1 MKNYISVTKDNFTNV
16 NNDVNGNPRQVIHF
30 TNISIPTNDQ
40 GGVLKDYRTAL
51 NICKDI
57 FGYCKK
63 YDTKKITGS
72 ILVSSYNLNDEVAMI
87 NAHNI
92 KVFIDQILMNDHV
105 VSYKFLNPDY
115 KMIQYTIT
123 DSQNNFDD
131 RDCHVFIDSKADE
144 KAIRFALANKSL
156 ISFNEVK

>member
-1 MKNYISVTKDNFTNV
+1 MIYIPVTKENFTNV
-16 NNDVNGNPRQVIHF
+16 NNDVNGNPRQVFHF
-30 TNISIPTNDQ
+30 TNISIPANDQ
-40 GGVLKDYRTAL
+40 GSVLNDYRTAL

-57 FGYCKK
+57 LKGCRK

-72 ILVSSYNLNDEVAMI
+72 ILVSSYNLNDEVAMM

-115 KMIQYTIT
+115 DMIQYTIT
-123 DSQNNFDD
+123 HSQDAFDD
-131 RDCHVFIDSKADE
+131 RDCHVFIDPKADE
-144 KAIRFALANKSL
+144 KSIRFAPVLRNLPA
-156 ISFNEVK
+156 

>member
-1 MKNYISVTKDNFTNV
+1 MNYISVTKDSFTSV
-16 NNDVNGNPRQVIHF
+16 NNDINGNPRQVIHF
-30 TNISIPTNDQ
+30 TNISIPVNDQ
-40 GGVLKDYRTAL
+40 SGVLNDYRTAL

-57 FGYCKK
+57 LKGCRK

-92 KVFIDQILMNDHV
+92 KVFINQILQSDHV

-115 KMIQYTIT
+115 DTIQFTIT

-131 RDCHVFIDSKADE
+131 RDCLVFINSKDDE
-144 KAIRFALANKSL
+144 KAIRLALANKSL
-156 ISFNEVK
+156 LSFNEV